1 VNREELKEK
10 YGKKRVPHEWRGTDF
25 LSTLVTTF
33 FGSGMSPKAPGTM
46 GSLAATIVAYPM
58 AFLAVKT
65 FTPLTSQSI
74 EPYFLSFNPFFL
86 IAAIVVFFGA
96 IPFVNKAMKDTSTED
111 PGWIVIDE
119 VCGIFM
125 TFAFVNPQWI
135 IGFPYIILPLGFA
148 LFRFFDI
155 LKPLG
160 IHRFEKFPGAWGVM
174 ADDLLGGIYAGILL
188 FMAYIAGI
196 VGLIIAFA
204 AFGGTPS

>member
-1 VNREELKEK
+1 MNREELKEK

-58 AFLAVKT
+58 AILAVKL
-65 FTPLTSQSI
+65 FGDI
-74 EPYFLSFNPFFL
+74 RFNPLFL
-86 IAAIVVFFGA
+86 IAAIIVFFGA
-96 IPFVNKAMKDTSTED
+96 IPFVNKAMKDTGTED

-125 TFAFVNPQWI
+125 TFAFISPSFI
-135 IGFPYIILPLGFA
+135 TTIPYVILPLGFG

-174 ADDLLGGIYAGILL
+174 ADDLLGGIYAGVLMIP
-188 FMAYIAGI
+188 IS
-196 VGLIIAFA
+196 FA
-204 AFGGTPS
+204 ATIATFCAAWIAAGE

>member
-1 VNREELKEK
+1 M
-10 YGKKRVPHEWRGTDF
+10 PHEWRGTDF

-58 AFLAVKT
+58 AILAVKL
-65 FTPLTSQSI
+65 FGDI
-74 EPYFLSFNPFFL
+74 RFNPLFL
-86 IAAIVVFFGA
+86 IASLIVFFGA
-96 IPFVNKAMKDTSTED
+96 IPFVNKAMKDTGTED

-125 TFAFVNPQWI
+125 TFALVN
-135 IGFPYIILPLGFA
+135 PYIIQDSPTTLLVGFA

-160 IHRFEKFPGAWGVM
+160 IHRFEKFPEAWGVM
-174 ADDLLGGIYAGILL
+174 ADDLLGGIYAGILMFPL
-188 FMAYIAGI
+188 SIA
-196 VGLIIAFA
+196 IACIEMF
-204 AFGGTPS
+204 

>member
-1 VNREELKEK
+1 MNREELKEK
-10 YGKKRVPHEWRGTDF
+10 YGKKRVPREWRGTDL

-46 GSLAATIVAYPM
+46 GSLAATVVAYPM
-58 AFLAVKT
+58 AILAVKL
-65 FTPLTSQSI
+65 FGDI
-74 EPYFLSFNPFFL
+74 RFNPLFL
-86 IAAIVVFFGA
+86 IAAIIVFFGA
-96 IPFVNKAMKDTSTED
+96 IPFVNKAMKDTGTED

-125 TFAFVNPQWI
+125 TFAFISPSFI
-135 IGFPYIILPLGFA
+135 TTIPYVILPLGFG

-174 ADDLLGGIYAGILL
+174 ADDLLGGIYAGVLMIPIS
-188 FMAYIAGI
+188 FVATIVTFCAAWIAAGE
-196 VGLIIAFA
+196 
-204 AFGGTPS
+204 

>member
-1 VNREELKEK
+1 MNREELKEK

-46 GSLAATIVAYPM
+46 GSLAAAVVAYPM
-58 AFLAVKT
+58 ALFAIKFDSIFYGLNPLFLV
-65 FTPLTSQSI
+65 
-74 EPYFLSFNPFFL
+74 
-86 IAAIVVFFGA
+86 AAIIVFFAA
-96 IPFVNKAMKDTSTED
+96 IPFVNKAMKDTGTED

-125 TFAFVNPQWI
+125 TFALVNPYVI
-135 IGFPYIILPLGFA
+135 VDNPILLLVGFG

-174 ADDLLGGIYAGILL
+174 ADDLLGGIYAGILMIPISL
-188 FMAYIAGI
+188 AID
-196 VGLIIAFA
+196 LI
-204 AFGGTPS
+204 SL

>member
-1 VNREELKEK
+1 MNREELKEK

-25 LSTLVTTF
+25 LSTIITTF

-46 GSLAATIVAYPM
+46 GSLAAAIVVYPM
-58 AFLAVKT
+58 AMLAVKL
-65 FTPLTSQSI
+65 FGAEGL
-74 EPYFLSFNPFFL
+74 NPFFF
-86 IAAIVVFFGA
+86 IAAMVVFFGA
-96 IPFVNKAMKDTSTED
+96 IPFVNKAMKDTNTED

-125 TFAFVNPQWI
+125 TFAFINPGLI
-135 IGFPYIILPLGFA
+135 CNMGPAFAIPLILIGFG

-174 ADDLLGGIYAGILL
+174 ADDLLGGIYAGLLMHVISFLYAFVWILL
-188 FMAYIAGI
+188 TLAEDQM
-196 VGLIIAFA
+196 
-204 AFGGTPS
+204 

>member
-1 VNREELKEK
+1 MNREELKEK
-10 YGKKRVPHEWRGTDF
+10 YGKKRVPREWRGTDL

-46 GSLAATIVAYPM
+46 GSLAATVVAYPM
-58 AFLAVKT
+58 AILAVKL
-65 FTPLTSQSI
+65 FGDI
-74 EPYFLSFNPFFL
+74 RFNPLFL
-86 IAAIVVFFGA
+86 IAAIIVFFGA
-96 IPFVNKAMKDTSTED
+96 IPFVNKAMKDTGTED

-125 TFAFVNPQWI
+125 TFAFISPSFI
-135 IGFPYIILPLGFA
+135 TTIPYVILPLGFG

-174 ADDLLGGIYAGILL
+174 ADDLLGGIYAGVLMIP
-188 FMAYIAGI
+188 IS
-196 VGLIIAFA
+196 FA
-204 AFGGTPS
+204 ATIVTFCAAWIAAGE

>member
-10 YGKKRVPHEWRGTDF
+10 YGKKRVPREWRGTDL

-46 GSLAATIVAYPM
+46 GSLAATVVAYPM
-58 AFLAVKT
+58 AILAVKL
-65 FTPLTSQSI
+65 FGDI
-74 EPYFLSFNPFFL
+74 RFNPLFL
-86 IAAIVVFFGA
+86 IAAIIVFFGA
-96 IPFVNKAMKDTSTED
+96 IPFVNKAMKDTGTED

-125 TFAFVNPQWI
+125 TFAFISPSFI
-135 IGFPYIILPLGFA
+135 TTIPYVILPLGFG

-174 ADDLLGGIYAGILL
+174 ADDLLGGIYAGVLMIPIS
-188 FMAYIAGI
+188 FVATIATFCAAW
-196 VGLIIAFA
+196 IAA
-204 AFGGTPS
+204 GE

>member
-1 VNREELKEK
+1 MTNDVNRQELKEK

-25 LSTLVTTF
+25 LSTQVTTF

-46 GSLAATIVAYPM
+46 GSLAATVIVYPM
-58 AFLAVKT
+58 AMLAVKL
-65 FTPLTSQSI
+65 FGAEGI
-74 EPYFLSFNPFFL
+74 NPFFF

-96 IPFVNKAMKDTSTED
+96 IPFVNKAMKDTHTED

-125 TFAFVNPQWI
+125 TFAFINPGLI
-135 IGFPYIILPLGFA
+135 SNMGPMFAIPLLLIGFG

-174 ADDLLGGIYAGILL
+174 ADDLLGGIYAGLLMHVITFLYAFVWIL
-188 FMAYIAGI
+188 FAIAADE
-196 VGLIIAFA
+196 V
-204 AFGGTPS
+204 